1 MAVEIGVDIYIR
13 HLAHI
18 LGRIELGDIRAL
30 EKDMLYPRRRKQVFE
45 LAARHLLICA
55 LEHEHIMAALK
66 FRDDI
71 RRDIPVFAQGVPQY
85 ICHIMLAGK
94 LQQLFKIAAEIIRT
108 AAFEHGAHKKNI
120 IFVNLFHFKP
130 PLSAVKND
138 RSYLPDYFII
148 LNDTEFSG
156 KKASG
161 IHQLVIIF
169 RLECV
174 RVTARPVDIAQTRL
188 VVIVELLAVQICR
201 EIRIYHNRLNKKFI
215 RDICVLKLPEHKR
228 FLRDEIFCKLA
239 GHAEPLR
246 AALYFFSLYPVY
258 PEYTTDNRFGLRD
271 KAIKKVSSA

>member
-1 MAVEIGVDIYIR
+1 MEMAEQMTHKKNIIVAWVEVIFKALAVCMLPRRRKIPIESGLALMVEHGFVNLDRDERVAVENIVVSLMSLEAVPRLRENFFYLLVAVEIGVDIYIR

-45 LAARHLLICA
+45 LAARHLLICT
-55 LEHEHIMAALK
+55 LEHEHIMAALE

-120 IFVNLFHFKP
+120 IFVKLLHLYP
-130 PLSAVKND
+130 PLSAVENS

-148 LNDTEFSG
+148 LNDAEFSG
-156 KKASG
+156 KETAG
-161 IHQLVIIF
+161 IHQLVII
-169 RLECV
+169 L
-174 RVTARPVDIAQTRL
+174 
-188 VVIVELLAVQICR
+188 
-201 EIRIYHNRLNKKFI
+201 
-215 RDICVLKLPEHKR
+215 
-228 FLRDEIFCKLA
+228 
-239 GHAEPLR
+239 
-246 AALYFFSLYPVY
+246 
-258 PEYTTDNRFGLRD
+258 
-271 KAIKKVSSA
+271 